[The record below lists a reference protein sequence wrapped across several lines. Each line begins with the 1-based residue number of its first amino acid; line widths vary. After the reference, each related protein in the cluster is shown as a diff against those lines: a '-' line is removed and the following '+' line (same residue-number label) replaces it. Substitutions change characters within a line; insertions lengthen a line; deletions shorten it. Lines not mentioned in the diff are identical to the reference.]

1 MCGILLKILNRKIK
15 VVYHV
20 RLLRNS
26 YIGPLYS
33 SFIRVIKRY
42 ADAVVCCSN
51 AVSNDVGNLPNKI
64 VIYDSEF
71 FDEAADDALHVHL
84 QPKRIV
90 YVGNILPGKGQDWA
104 IKAFALVQEDFP
116 ETKLYFIGKYDH
128 NGVSTNFKKTVD
140 SLIDELGLEGKVIFE
155 GFKANV
161 DDELRRADIVLNLSE
176 SESFSMVCLEALKAG
191 VPLIASD
198 CGGPAELFKH
208 MESGWLVPNKDF
220 VAAAVAIRTL
230 ANSNEI
236 RLRFSKRGQESARAT
251 FDVANNC
258 VQLDALYQKVLNG

>member
-1 MCGILLKILNRKIK
+1 MLQQCG
-15 VVYHV
+15 V
-20 RLLRNS
+20 
-26 YIGPLYS
+26 
-33 SFIRVIKRY
+33 KR
-42 ADAVVCCSN
+42 CR
-51 AVSNDVGNLPNKI
+51 NLPNKI

-236 RLRFSKRGQESARAT
+236 RLRFSKRGQESAC
-251 FDVANNC
+251 DV
-258 VQLDALYQKVLNG
+258 